1 MANRESAEG
10 ALVRRAMLARV
21 QEEYRSFQPFL
32 DVCMEMMGFRVTR
45 IQRLIANFLEYGPK
59 QRMIQAQRSQA
70 KTTITACY
78 AVWRLIHDPKMRILI
93 VSGAGAQAKD
103 IAILIIRII
112 NTLPELECMRPDSSA
127 GDREATDSFEV
138 HHSLRGSGVEKSAS
152 VACVGVYGGKTG
164 KRADL
169 LIADDIETPE
179 NSETAIQREKLLN
192 RSKEFADLCASHDI
206 IYLGTPQ
213 SSDSIY
219 NTLEGRGYT
228 VRIWPGRYPNV
239 EQLPHYGNNLCPVL
253 AQELQSC
260 PELGTGHGLDGT
272 LGEATDPQLL
282 DDKALYKKE
291 IDHGPARFQLQ
302 QMLLTALMDAN
313 RRPLK
318 THNLVICNMPDRHGK
333 FPLEIHRGLD
343 KSMLVALNGAGSY
356 PFNVMRPMGMS
367 VNDVAK
373 LEHVVMYVDPA
384 GGGKNA
390 DATGYAVGGYLNGN
404 IWLLAAGG
412 VKGGSEMA
420 QLLALAKIALKW
432 EPDVIVIEKNF
443 GYGAFANAFSPV
455 MAKEF
460 KEAKKTVPGL
470 DEDFV
475 TGQKERRIIDTLE
488 PILGRGALIINES
501 IVQEDIA
508 CAQIYPLTEQK
519 VYGLFFQM
527 NHITYDK
534 DSLVHDDTLD
544 ALEGLCRHFQ
554 HQLLRDQEE
563 AAKKLREKEFKDF
576 CNDPFGNLTR
586 ERNKHR
592 GPNRGAANMLN
603 RRRY

>member
-1 MANRESAEG
+1 MAHRESAEG

-21 QEEYRSFQPFL
+21 QEEYQSFQHFL
-32 DVCMEMMGFRVTR
+32 DVCMDMMGFRVTR
-45 IQRLIANFLEYGPK
+45 IQRLIAQFLEYGPK

-78 AVWRLIHDPKMRILI
+78 AVWRLIHNPAMRILI

-112 NTLPELECMRPDSSA
+112 NTLPELECMRPDASA

-138 HHSLRGSGVEKSAS
+138 HHSLRETVEKSAS

-213 SSDSIY
+213 TSDSIY

-228 VRIWPGRYPNV
+228 VRIWPGRYPNADQV
-239 EQLPHYGNNLCPVL
+239 AHYGNSLCPVL
-253 AQELQSC
+253 ARELEAS

-272 LGEATDPQLL
+272 LGQATDPELL
-282 DDKALYKKE
+282 DDQALYKKE
-291 IDHGPARFQLQ
+291 IDHGSARFQLQ

-318 THNLVICNMPDRHGK
+318 THNLIVCNMPDRKGK
-333 FPLEIHRGLD
+333 FPLEIHRGID
-343 KSMLVALNGAGSY
+343 KSMLVQLNGAGSY

-367 VNDVAK
+367 VNDVAN

-390 DATGYAVGGYLNGN
+390 DATGYAIGGYLNGN

-412 VKGGSEMA
+412 VKGGSDMA
-420 QLLALAKIALKW
+420 QLLALAELAVKW
-432 EPDVIVIEKNF
+432 EPDVICIEKNF
-443 GYGAFANAFSPV
+443 GYGTFQNAFSPV
-455 MAKEF
+455 LAKAC
-460 KEAKKTVPGL
+460 KEAKKKLPGL
-470 DEDFV
+470 AEDYV
-475 TGQKERRIIDTLE
+475 TGQKEKRIIDTLE

-501 IVQEDIA
+501 IVQEEIK
-508 CAQIYPLTEQK
+508 CAQIYPLVEQK

-527 NHITYDK
+527 NHITYDR
-534 DSLVHDDTLD
+534 DSLAHDDTLD
-544 ALEGLCRHFQ
+544 ALEGLCRHFA

-563 AAKKLREKEFKDF
+563 ASKKIREREFMQFVK
-576 CNDPFGNLTR
+576 DPFGNLTR

-592 GPNRGAANMLN
+592 GPNRQAANMLN
-603 RRRY
+603 KRRY